1 MTQADLSGL
10 LGHIPAHA
18 YVGGDWRPAADAAT
32 FAVLDPATGDAL
44 AEVADAG
51 SGDAIA
57 ALDAACAAQDAWA
70 ATSPRQ
76 RSEILRR
83 AYELMIANRDQL
95 AALVTAEMGKPL
107 SESAGE
113 VSYAADFFRWFA
125 EEAVRVGGEYRT
137 APAGTSRIL
146 TTRKPVGPCLL
157 ITPWN
162 FPLAMITR
170 KVAPALAAG
179 CTMVVKPAEQTPLS
193 ALALAGLLA
202 EAGVPA
208 GACNVI
214 PTSRPAETV
223 SALLADRRLRKLSFT
238 GSTEVGR
245 MLQAQ
250 ASENLLRVSL
260 ELGGNAPF
268 LVLADADVDQ
278 AVAGAMLAKL
288 RNGGQSC
295 VAANRFLVHESLA
308 GEFTDKLTKHMA
320 AVRLGPGSDP
330 ATGLGPLIDDHQR
343 KRVAELVD
351 DARAHGAGVSLGGE
365 APDGPGYF
373 YPATVLVDVPGRA
386 ALNQE
391 EIFGPVAPIRSF
403 PDDAGIISAANDS
416 VYGLVSYVYTRDLS
430 AALAAIDALD
440 CGMVGVN
447 RGLVSDAAAPFGGV
461 KHSGLGREGG
471 HEGIAEYLSLT
482 YASIGI

>member
-1 MTQADLSGL
+1 MTSDACSL
-10 LGHIPAHA
+10 LGAIPARA
-18 YVGGDWRPAADAAT
+18 YVDGEWRPAAGAAT
-32 FAVLDPATGDAL
+32 FAVFDPATGEAL
-44 AEVADAG
+44 AEVADTG
-51 SGDAIA
+51 SGDAVA

-83 AYELMIANRDQL
+83 AYELMIADRDRL
-95 AALVTAEMGKPL
+95 AGLITAEMGKPL

-113 VSYAADFFRWFA
+113 VAYAADFFRWFA
-125 EEAVRVGGEYRT
+125 EEAVRIGGEYRT
-137 APAGTSRIL
+137 APAGTARIL

-179 CTMVVKPAEQTPLS
+179 CTTVVKPAEQTPLS

-202 EAGVPA
+202 EAGLPPGV
-208 GACNVI
+208 CNVI

-223 SALLADRRLRKLSFT
+223 AALLADRRLRKLSFT
-238 GSTEVGR
+238 GSTEIGR
-245 MLQAQ
+245 RLQAQ

-268 LVLADADVDQ
+268 LVLADADIDQ

-308 GEFTDKLTKHMA
+308 DEFATKLAKRMA
-320 AVRLGPGSDP
+320 AVRVGPGTDP
-330 ATGLGPLIDDHQR
+330 ATDLGPLIDDHQR
-343 KRVAELVD
+343 QQVAELVD

-365 APDGPGYF
+365 RPDRPGYF
-373 YPATVLVDVPGRA
+373 YPPTVLVDVPGDA
-386 ALNQE
+386 ALNRE
-391 EIFGPVAPIRSF
+391 EIFGPVAPIRAL
-403 PDDAGIISAANDS
+403 PHDADIIAAANDTG
-416 VYGLVSYVYTRDLS
+416 YGLVSYLYTRDLS

-471 HEGIAEYLSLT
+471 REGITEYLSLT

>member
-1 MTQADLSGL
+1 MTSGL
-10 LGHIPAHA
+10 LPAIPTGA
-18 YVGGDWRPAADAAT
+18 YIGGTWRQADSGAT
-32 FAVLDPATGDAL
+32 FAVLDPATGEAL

-51 SGDAIA
+51 RGEAVA
-57 ALDAACAAQDAWA
+57 ALDAACAAQAAWA

-83 AYELMIANRDQL
+83 AYELMIAHAGRL
-95 AALVTAEMGKPL
+95 AGLVTAEMGKPL
-107 SESAGE
+107 RESAGE
-113 VSYAADFFRWFA
+113 VAYAADFFRWFA

-137 APAGTSRIL
+137 APAGTARIL

-193 ALALAGLLA
+193 ALALCELLT

-208 GACNVI
+208 GVCNVI
-214 PTSRPAETV
+214 ATSRPAETV

-245 MLQAQ
+245 LLQAQ

-278 AVAGAMLAKL
+278 AVTGAMLAKL

-308 GEFTDKLTKHMA
+308 DEFAAKLAKQMA
-320 AVRLGPGSDP
+320 AVRVGPGSDP
-330 ATGLGPLIDDHQR
+330 DADLGPLIDDHQR
-343 KRVAELVD
+343 QRVAELVD
-351 DARAHGAGVSLGGE
+351 DARAHGAGVSLGGQ
-365 APDGPGYF
+365 APAGPGYF
-373 YPATVLVDVPGRA
+373 YPPTVLVDVPGDA

-391 EIFGPVAPIRSF
+391 EIFGPVAPIRTF
-403 PDDAGIISAANDS
+403 PDDAGIISAANDT
-416 VYGLVSYVYTRDLS
+416 VYGLVSYVYTRDLN
-430 AALAAIDALD
+430 AALGAIDALD
-440 CGMVGVN
+440 SGMVGVN
-447 RGLVSDAAAPFGGV
+447 RGVVSDAAAPFGGV

-482 YASIGI
+482 YASIEI